1 MQNTTLEQNPIT
13 LTFPEKFYTK
23 KGLQRYYKIISE
35 PEYIPEEES
44 YTYKLQPCE
53 NEEILDINKNSKLL
67 EIII

>member
-1 MQNTTLEQNPIT
+1 MQNTTIEQNPII

-35 PEYIPEEES
+35 PEYIPEDES

-53 NEEILDINKNSKLL
+53 NEEILNINKNSKLL

>member
-1 MQNTTLEQNPIT
+1 MQNTTFEQNPIT

-44 YTYKLQPCE
+44 YTCE
-53 NEEILDINKNSKLL
+53 NEEILNINKNSKIL